1 MLFEFKYNSKF
12 KITILRSGLVTGN
25 DAEKHVRDQMKIHGV
40 KEDRC
45 HLDLDSSSLVRHVLS
60 VDKHQAISV
69 YLGDEMLV
77 APLSYFQPDLLEM
90 TGKKMVMG
98 RDPGDS
104 EDPHD
109 HLYLRETSR
118 KYTKTGDI
126 QNEEA
131 EFDDNDLDNVAGLDV
146 TNGDKPLSLDQ
157 VDFGLLLFCDLMI

>member
-1 MLFEFKYNSKF
+1 
-12 KITILRSGLVTGN
+12 
-25 DAEKHVRDQMKIHGV
+25 
-40 KEDRC
+40 
-45 HLDLDSSSLVRHVLS
+45 
-60 VDKHQAISV
+60 
-69 YLGDEMLV
+69 MLV

-90 TGKKMVMG
+90 TGKKTVMVMG

-131 EFDDNDLDNVAGLDV
+131 EFDDNDLDNVAGPDV

-157 VDFGLLLFCDLMI
+157 VDFGLGK

>member
-1 MLFEFKYNSKF
+1 MLKSKD
-12 KITILRSGLVTGN
+12 LSLVIMT
-25 DAEKHVRDQMKIHGV
+25 KLKRDEIKIHGV

-45 HLDLDSSSLVRHVLS
+45 HLDLETSSLVRHVLS

-90 TGKKMVMG
+90 TGKKSVMVMG

-131 EFDDNDLDNVAGLDV
+131 EFDDNDLDNVAGPDV

-157 VDFGLLLFCDLMI
+157 VDSIDHEKNNDEDLM